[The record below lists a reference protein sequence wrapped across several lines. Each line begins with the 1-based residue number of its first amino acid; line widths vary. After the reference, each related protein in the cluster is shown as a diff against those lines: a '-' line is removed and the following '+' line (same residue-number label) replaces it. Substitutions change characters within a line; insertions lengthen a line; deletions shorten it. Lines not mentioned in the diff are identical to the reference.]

1 MKKYLFFLL
10 FSIVIAQESA
20 TDNVQNISIV
30 STTNV
35 YSEFYDC
42 GCPKNPLGGL
52 ARKMFFLNNMMSGRE
67 SILVDA
73 GNALFDSNQINPDNL
88 SLDNKKFKARNF
100 VKTLEFLGQD
110 IVNIG
115 SNDFK
120 GGVDFLVDITKGS
133 SVNFISANLYDKA
146 SNQLLFKPYHII
158 EKDGAK
164 IAFVGLSQSARFQS
178 VTNKNF
184 VEEGNRYIDELKPEV
199 DLIILLVN
207 VRDDNVLDLS
217 TSFAE
222 ADYIFLSGST
232 KRTEPRT
239 MQNENGALVYAG
251 GIQGKHLS
259 ILDIRV
265 KEPNIAINDVSS
277 PFNRLQEIDYRL
289 NRLKAKDPSKKLEEV
304 YANQPNVLDLIRKY
318 QKEATEL
325 GISLA
330 GYQNR
335 SIFFSVPL
343 SPTIPDDK
351 KLQLLLKKLLK
362 KLIFLSSMNINFFSF
377 LKHKIVLL

>member
-1 MKKYLFFLL
+1 MRKYLFILL
-10 FSIVIAQESA
+10 FSIGLAQ
-20 TDNVQNISIV
+20 DNTSNNIQNISIV

-35 YSEFYDC
+35 FSEFYDC

-52 ARKMFFLNNMMSGRE
+52 ARKMFFLNNMMPGRE

-88 SLDNKKFKARNF
+88 SVDNKKFKARNF

-110 IVNIG
+110 VVNIG

-120 GGVDFLVDITKGS
+120 GGADFLVEITKSS

-146 SNQLLFKPYHII
+146 SDQLLFKPYHVM

-164 IAFVGLSQSARFQS
+164 IAFIGLSQSARFQS
-178 VTNKNF
+178 ITNKNF
-184 VEEGNRYIDELKPEV
+184 VEEGNRYITKLKPDV
-199 DLIILLVN
+199 DLIVLLVN
-207 VRDDNVLDLS
+207 VRDDNILDLS
-217 TSFAE
+217 SSFAE

-239 MQNENGALVYAG
+239 LQSKEGALVYAG

-259 ILDIRV
+259 ILDIRI
-265 KEPNIAINDVSS
+265 KESDNAINDVSA

-304 YANQPNVLDLIRKY
+304 YANQPNVLDLIKKY

-351 KLQLLLKKLLK
+351 EVAAF
-362 KLIFLSSMNINFFSF
+362 IENIARKADFP
-377 LKHKIVLL
+377 LKHEH

>member
-1 MKKYLFFLL
+1 MRKYLFILL
-10 FSIVIAQESA
+10 FSIGLAQ
-20 TDNVQNISIV
+20 DNTSNNIQNISIV

-35 YSEFYDC
+35 FSEFYDC

-52 ARKMFFLNNMMSGRE
+52 ARKMFFLNNMMPGRE

-88 SLDNKKFKARNF
+88 SVDNKKFKARNF

-110 IVNIG
+110 VVNIG

-120 GGVDFLVDITKGS
+120 GGADFLVEITKSS
-133 SVNFISANLYDKA
+133 SVSFISANLYDKA
-146 SNQLLFKPYHII
+146 SDQLLFKPYHVM

-164 IAFVGLSQSARFQS
+164 IAFIGLSQSARFQS
-178 VTNKNF
+178 ITNKNF
-184 VEEGNRYIDELKPEV
+184 VEEGNRYITKLKPDV
-199 DLIILLVN
+199 DLIVLLVN
-207 VRDDNVLDLS
+207 VRDDNILDLS
-217 TSFAE
+217 SSFAE

-239 MQNENGALVYAG
+239 LQSKEGALVYAG

-259 ILDIRV
+259 ILDIRI
-265 KEPNIAINDVSS
+265 KESDNAINDVSA

-304 YANQPNVLDLIRKY
+304 YANQPNVLDLIKKY

-351 KLQLLLKKLLK
+351 EVAAF
-362 KLIFLSSMNINFFSF
+362 IENIARKADFP
-377 LKHKIVLL
+377 LKHEH

>member
-1 MKKYLFFLL
+1 MFSFLMT
-10 FSIVIAQESA
+10 QESS
-20 TDNVQNISIV
+20 NESVQNISIV
-30 STTNV
+30 STSNV
-35 YSEFYDC
+35 FSEFYDC

-52 ARKMFFLNNMMSGRE
+52 ARKTFFLKNMMPGRD
-67 SILVDA
+67 SILIDA

-88 SLDNKKFKARNF
+88 SIENKRFKARNF

-110 IVNIG
+110 VVNIG

-120 GGVDFLVDITKGS
+120 GGVDFLINITDNS
-133 SVNFISANLYDKA
+133 SVNFISANLYDKS
-146 SNQLLFKPYHII
+146 SNKLLFKPYHIL
-158 EKDGAK
+158 EKDGAR
-164 IAFVGLSQSARFQS
+164 IAFIGLSQSARS
-178 VTNKNF
+178 NSIINKNF
-184 VEEGNRYIDELKPEV
+184 IEEGNKYISELKSSV
-199 DLIILLVN
+199 DIIVMLI
-207 VRDDNVLDLS
+207 NVLDENIIDLS
-217 TSFAE
+217 QSFAK

-239 MQNENGALVYAG
+239 RQSENGALVYSG

-259 ILDIRV
+259 ILDIRI
-265 KEPNIAINDVSS
+265 KDSNMDLNDVSA

-351 KLQLLLKKLLK
+351 KVAAFIEKIAKKAD
-362 KLIFLSSMNINFFSF
+362 FP
-377 LKHKIVLL
+377 LKHEH

>member
-1 MKKYLFFLL
+1 MRKYLFILL
-10 FSIVIAQESA
+10 FSIGLAQ
-20 TDNVQNISIV
+20 DNTSNNIQNISIV

-35 YSEFYDC
+35 FSEFYDC

-52 ARKMFFLNNMMSGRE
+52 ARKMFFLNNMMPGRE

-88 SLDNKKFKARNF
+88 SVDNKKFKARNF

-110 IVNIG
+110 VVNIG

-120 GGVDFLVDITKGS
+120 GGADFLVEITKSS

-146 SNQLLFKPYHII
+146 SDQLLFKPYHVM

-164 IAFVGLSQSARFQS
+164 IAFIGLSQSARFQS
-178 VTNKNF
+178 ITNKNF
-184 VEEGNRYIDELKPEV
+184 VEEGNRYITKLKPDV
-199 DLIILLVN
+199 DLIVLLVN
-207 VRDDNVLDLS
+207 VRDDNILDLS
-217 TSFAE
+217 SSFAE

-239 MQNENGALVYAG
+239 LQSKEGALVYAG

-259 ILDIRV
+259 ILDIRI
-265 KEPNIAINDVSS
+265 KESDNAINDVSA

-304 YANQPNVLDLIRKY
+304 YANQPNVLDLIKKY

-351 KLQLLLKKLLK
+351 EVAVF
-362 KLIFLSSMNINFFSF
+362 IENIARKADFP
-377 LKHKIVLL
+377 LKHEH

>member
-1 MKKYLFFLL
+1 MRKYLFILL
-10 FSIVIAQESA
+10 FSIGLAQ
-20 TDNVQNISIV
+20 DNTSNNIQNISIV

-35 YSEFYDC
+35 FSEFYDC

-52 ARKMFFLNNMMSGRE
+52 ARKMFFLNNMMPGRE

-88 SLDNKKFKARNF
+88 SVDNKKFKARNF

-110 IVNIG
+110 VVNIG

-120 GGVDFLVDITKGS
+120 GGADFLVEITKSS

-146 SNQLLFKPYHII
+146 SDQLLFKPYHVM

-164 IAFVGLSQSARFQS
+164 IAFIGLSQSARFQS
-178 VTNKNF
+178 ITNKNF
-184 VEEGNRYIDELKPEV
+184 VEEGNRYISKLKPDV
-199 DLIILLVN
+199 DLIVLLVN
-207 VRDDNVLDLS
+207 VRDDNILDLS
-217 TSFAE
+217 SSFAE

-239 MQNENGALVYAG
+239 LQSKEGALVYAG

-259 ILDIRV
+259 ILDIRI
-265 KEPNIAINDVSS
+265 KESDNAINDVSA

-304 YANQPNVLDLIRKY
+304 YANQPNVLDLIKKY

-351 KLQLLLKKLLK
+351 EVAAF
-362 KLIFLSSMNINFFSF
+362 IENIARKADFP
-377 LKHKIVLL
+377 LKHEH

>member
-1 MKKYLFFLL
+1 MRKYLFILL
-10 FSIVIAQESA
+10 FSIGLAQ
-20 TDNVQNISIV
+20 DNTSNNIQNISIV

-35 YSEFYDC
+35 FSEFYDC

-52 ARKMFFLNNMMSGRE
+52 ARKMFFLNNMMPGRE

-88 SLDNKKFKARNF
+88 SVDNKKFKARNF

-110 IVNIG
+110 VVNIG

-120 GGVDFLVDITKGS
+120 GGADFLVEITKSS

-146 SNQLLFKPYHII
+146 SDQLLFKPYHVM

-164 IAFVGLSQSARFQS
+164 IAFIGLSQSARFQS
-178 VTNKNF
+178 ITNKNF
-184 VEEGNRYIDELKPEV
+184 VEEGNRYIAKLKPDV
-199 DLIILLVN
+199 DLIVLLVN
-207 VRDDNVLDLS
+207 VRDDNILDLS
-217 TSFAE
+217 SSFAE

-239 MQNENGALVYAG
+239 LQSKEGALVYAG

-259 ILDIRV
+259 ILDIRI
-265 KEPNIAINDVSS
+265 KESDNAINDVSA

-304 YANQPNVLDLIRKY
+304 YANQPNVLDLIKKY

-351 KLQLLLKKLLK
+351 EVAAF
-362 KLIFLSSMNINFFSF
+362 IENIARKADFP
-377 LKHKIVLL
+377 LKHEH

>member
-10 FSIVIAQESA
+10 FSIVLSQGNSSNEAQ
-20 TDNVQNISIV
+20 DISIV
-30 STTNV
+30 STSNV

-52 ARKMFFLNNMMSGRE
+52 ARKVFFLNNMMPGRE

-73 GNALFDSNQINPDNL
+73 GNSLFDSNQINPDKL
-88 SLDNKKFKARNF
+88 SVDNKKFKARNF

-120 GGVDFLVDITKGS
+120 GGADFLVEITKGS
-133 SVNFISANLYDKA
+133 SVNFISANLFDKA
-146 SNQLLFKPYHII
+146 SNRLLFKPYHII
-158 EKDGAK
+158 NKDGTK
-164 IAFVGLSQSARFQS
+164 IAFIGLSQSARFKS
-178 VTNKNF
+178 IINKNF
-184 VEEGNRYIDELKPEV
+184 IEAGNKYINELKPNV
-199 DLIILLVN
+199 DLVVLLIN
-207 VRDDNVLDLS
+207 VRDDNIIDLS
-217 TSFAE
+217 TSFVD
-222 ADYIFLSGST
+222 ADYIFVSGST

-239 MQNENGALVYAG
+239 LQNEKGSLVYAG

-259 ILDIRV
+259 ILDIRI
-265 KEPNIAINDVSS
+265 KEPNNAINDVSA

-304 YANQPNVLDLIRKY
+304 YANQPNVLELIRKY

-330 GYQNR
+330 GYKNR

-351 KLQLLLKKLLK
+351 EVASFIEDIASKADFPLKD
-362 KLIFLSSMNINFFSF
+362 
-377 LKHKIVLL
+377 

>member
-110 IVNIG
+110 VVNIG

-146 SNQLLFKPYHII
+146 SNQLLFKPYHIM

-164 IAFVGLSQSARFQS
+164 IAFIGLSQSARFQS

-351 KLQLLLKKLLK
+351 KVAAFIEKIAKKAD
-362 KLIFLSSMNINFFSF
+362 FP
-377 LKHKIVLL
+377 LKHEH

>member
-1 MKKYLFFLL
+1 MRKYLFILL
-10 FSIVIAQESA
+10 FSIGLTQ
-20 TDNVQNISIV
+20 DNTSNNIQNISIV

-35 YSEFYDC
+35 FSEFYDC

-52 ARKMFFLNNMMSGRE
+52 ARKMFFLNNMMPGRE

-88 SLDNKKFKARNF
+88 SVDNKKFKARNF

-110 IVNIG
+110 VVNIG

-120 GGVDFLVDITKGS
+120 GGADFLVEITKSS

-146 SNQLLFKPYHII
+146 SDQLLFKPYHIM

-164 IAFVGLSQSARFQS
+164 IAFIGLSQSARFQS
-178 VTNKNF
+178 ITNKNF
-184 VEEGNRYIDELKPEV
+184 VEEGNRYITKLKPDV
-199 DLIILLVN
+199 DLIVLLVN
-207 VRDDNVLDLS
+207 VRDDNILDLS
-217 TSFAE
+217 SSFAE

-239 MQNENGALVYAG
+239 LQSKEGALVYAG

-259 ILDIRV
+259 ILDIRI
-265 KEPNIAINDVSS
+265 KESDNAINDVSA

-304 YANQPNVLDLIRKY
+304 YANQPNVLDLIKKY

-351 KLQLLLKKLLK
+351 EVAAF
-362 KLIFLSSMNINFFSF
+362 IENIARKADFP
-377 LKHKIVLL
+377 LKHEH

>member
-1 MKKYLFFLL
+1 MRKYLFILL
-10 FSIVIAQESA
+10 FSIGLAQ
-20 TDNVQNISIV
+20 DNTSNNIQNISIV

-35 YSEFYDC
+35 FSEFYDC

-52 ARKMFFLNNMMSGRE
+52 ARKMFFLNNMMPGRE

-88 SLDNKKFKARNF
+88 SVDNKKFKARNF

-110 IVNIG
+110 VVNIG

-120 GGVDFLVDITKGS
+120 GGADFLVEITKSS

-146 SNQLLFKPYHII
+146 SNQLLFKPYHVM

-164 IAFVGLSQSARFQS
+164 IAFIGLSQSARFQS
-178 VTNKNF
+178 ITNKNF
-184 VEEGNRYIDELKPEV
+184 VEEGNRYITKLKPDV
-199 DLIILLVN
+199 DLIVLLVN
-207 VRDDNVLDLS
+207 VRDDNILDLS
-217 TSFAE
+217 SSFAE

-239 MQNENGALVYAG
+239 LQSKEGALVYAG

-259 ILDIRV
+259 ILDIRI
-265 KEPNIAINDVSS
+265 KESDNAINDVSA

-289 NRLKAKDPSKKLEEV
+289 NRLKAKDSSKKLEDV
-304 YANQPNVLDLIRKY
+304 YANQPNVLDLIKKY

-351 KLQLLLKKLLK
+351 EVAAF
-362 KLIFLSSMNINFFSF
+362 IENIARKADFP
-377 LKHKIVLL
+377 LKHEH

>member
-1 MKKYLFFLL
+1 MRKYLFILL
-10 FSIVIAQESA
+10 FSIGLAQ
-20 TDNVQNISIV
+20 DNTSNNIQNISIV

-35 YSEFYDC
+35 FSEFYDC

-52 ARKMFFLNNMMSGRE
+52 ARKIFFLNNMMPGRE

-88 SLDNKKFKARNF
+88 SVDNKKFKARNF

-110 IVNIG
+110 VVNIG

-120 GGVDFLVDITKGS
+120 GGADFLVEITKSS

-146 SNQLLFKPYHII
+146 SDQLLFKPYHVM

-164 IAFVGLSQSARFQS
+164 IAFIGLSQSARFQS
-178 VTNKNF
+178 ITNKNF
-184 VEEGNRYIDELKPEV
+184 VEEGNRYITKLKPDV
-199 DLIILLVN
+199 DLIVLLVN
-207 VRDDNVLDLS
+207 VRDDNILDLS
-217 TSFAE
+217 SSFAE

-239 MQNENGALVYAG
+239 LQSKEGALVYAG

-259 ILDIRV
+259 ILDIRI
-265 KEPNIAINDVSS
+265 KESDNAINDVSA

-304 YANQPNVLDLIRKY
+304 YANQPNVLDLIKKY

-351 KLQLLLKKLLK
+351 EVAAF
-362 KLIFLSSMNINFFSF
+362 IENIARKADFP
-377 LKHKIVLL
+377 LKHEH

>member
-1 MKKYLFFLL
+1 MRKYLFILL
-10 FSIVIAQESA
+10 FSIGLAQ
-20 TDNVQNISIV
+20 DNTSNKIQNISIV

-35 YSEFYDC
+35 FSEFYDC

-52 ARKMFFLNNMMSGRE
+52 ARKMFFLNNMMPGRE

-88 SLDNKKFKARNF
+88 SVDNKKFKARNF

-110 IVNIG
+110 VVNIG

-120 GGVDFLVDITKGS
+120 GGADFLVEITKSS

-146 SNQLLFKPYHII
+146 SDQLLFKPYHVM

-164 IAFVGLSQSARFQS
+164 IAFIGLSQSARFQS
-178 VTNKNF
+178 ITNKNF
-184 VEEGNRYIDELKPEV
+184 VEEGNRYITKLKPDV
-199 DLIILLVN
+199 DLIVLLVN
-207 VRDDNVLDLS
+207 VRDDNILDLS
-217 TSFAE
+217 SSFAE

-239 MQNENGALVYAG
+239 LQSKEGALVYAG

-259 ILDIRV
+259 ILDIRI
-265 KEPNIAINDVSS
+265 KESNNAINDVSA

-304 YANQPNVLDLIRKY
+304 YANQPNVLDLIKKY

-351 KLQLLLKKLLK
+351 EVAAF
-362 KLIFLSSMNINFFSF
+362 IENIARKADFP
-377 LKHKIVLL
+377 LKHEH

>member
-1 MKKYLFFLL
+1 MRKYLFILL
-10 FSIVIAQESA
+10 FSIGLAQ
-20 TDNVQNISIV
+20 DNTSNNIQNISIV

-35 YSEFYDC
+35 FSEFYDC

-52 ARKMFFLNNMMSGRE
+52 ARKMFFLNNMMPGRE

-88 SLDNKKFKARNF
+88 SVDNKKFKARNF

-110 IVNIG
+110 VVNIG

-120 GGVDFLVDITKGS
+120 GGADFLVEITKSS

-146 SNQLLFKPYHII
+146 SDQLLFKPYHVM

-164 IAFVGLSQSARFQS
+164 IAFIGLSQSARFQS
-178 VTNKNF
+178 ITNKNF
-184 VEEGNRYIDELKPEV
+184 VEEGNRYITKLKPDV
-199 DLIILLVN
+199 DLIVLLVN
-207 VRDDNVLDLS
+207 VRDDNILNLS
-217 TSFAE
+217 SSFAE

-239 MQNENGALVYAG
+239 LQSKEGALVYAG

-259 ILDIRV
+259 ILDIRI
-265 KEPNIAINDVSS
+265 KESDNAINDVSA

-304 YANQPNVLDLIRKY
+304 YANQPNVLDLIKKY

-351 KLQLLLKKLLK
+351 EVAAF
-362 KLIFLSSMNINFFSF
+362 IENIARKADFP
-377 LKHKIVLL
+377 LKHEH

>member
-1 MKKYLFFLL
+1 MRKYLFILL
-10 FSIVIAQESA
+10 FSIGLAQ
-20 TDNVQNISIV
+20 DNTSNNIQNISIV

-35 YSEFYDC
+35 FSEFYDC

-52 ARKMFFLNNMMSGRE
+52 ARKMFFLNNMMPGRE

-88 SLDNKKFKARNF
+88 SVDNKKFKARNF

-110 IVNIG
+110 VVNIG

-120 GGVDFLVDITKGS
+120 GGADFLVEITKSS

-146 SNQLLFKPYHII
+146 SNQLLFKPYHVM

-164 IAFVGLSQSARFQS
+164 IAFIGLSQSARFQS
-178 VTNKNF
+178 ITNKNF
-184 VEEGNRYIDELKPEV
+184 VEEGNRYITKLKPDV
-199 DLIILLVN
+199 DLIVLLVN
-207 VRDDNVLDLS
+207 VRDDNILNLS
-217 TSFAE
+217 SSFAE

-239 MQNENGALVYAG
+239 LQSKEGALVYAG

-259 ILDIRV
+259 ILDIRI
-265 KEPNIAINDVSS
+265 KESDNAINDVSA

-304 YANQPNVLDLIRKY
+304 YANQPNVLDLIKKY

-351 KLQLLLKKLLK
+351 EVAAF
-362 KLIFLSSMNINFFSF
+362 IENIARKADFP
-377 LKHKIVLL
+377 LKHEH

>member
-1 MKKYLFFLL
+1 MRKYLFILL
-10 FSIVIAQESA
+10 FSIGLAQ
-20 TDNVQNISIV
+20 DNTSNNIQNISIV

-35 YSEFYDC
+35 FSEFYDC

-52 ARKMFFLNNMMSGRE
+52 ARKMFFLNNMMPGRE

-88 SLDNKKFKARNF
+88 SVDNKKFKARNF

-110 IVNIG
+110 VVNIG

-120 GGVDFLVDITKGS
+120 GGADFLVEITKSS

-146 SNQLLFKPYHII
+146 SDQLLFKPYHVM

-164 IAFVGLSQSARFQS
+164 IAFIGLSQSARFQS
-178 VTNKNF
+178 ITNKNF
-184 VEEGNRYIDELKPEV
+184 VEEGNRYITKLKPDV
-199 DLIILLVN
+199 DLIVLLVN
-207 VRDDNVLDLS
+207 VRDDNILDLS
-217 TSFAE
+217 SSFAE
-222 ADYIFLSGST
+222 ADYIFLSGLT

-239 MQNENGALVYAG
+239 LQSKEGALVYAG

-259 ILDIRV
+259 ILDIRI
-265 KEPNIAINDVSS
+265 KESDNAINDVSA

-304 YANQPNVLDLIRKY
+304 YANQPNVLDLIKKY

-351 KLQLLLKKLLK
+351 EVAAF
-362 KLIFLSSMNINFFSF
+362 IENIARKADFP
-377 LKHKIVLL
+377 LKHEH